1 MLFEIYR
8 IHIQLKLKKTFM
20 GNKDSV
26 ATEIFALI
34 NGDLGLQMPK
44 QPDVALW
51 FQGDK
56 TVHLESIGRQNGL

>member
-1 MLFEIYR
+1 
-8 IHIQLKLKKTFM
+8 M

-26 ATEIFALI
+26 ATEIVALI
-34 NGDLGLQMPK
+34 NGDLGSQMPK
-44 QPDVALW
+44 QPDIALW